1 MRGAERGR
9 RAAACAAAGGG
20 ALDDH
25 DAEHAAFVRQLLA
38 KAGVRP
44 GYAVD
49 DGPFA
54 WEKTRPGD
62 PDVPTRPVL
71 LLHTISQRQRWKADY
86 LAAQLAAGDP
96 PGIRSATEGT
106 AA

>member
-1 MRGAERGR
+1 MREPSGAGVAGLR
-9 RAAACAAAGGG
+9 RRRRR
-20 ALDDH
+20 LDDH
-25 DAEHAAFVRQLLA
+25 HAERTAFVRQLLI

-62 PDVPTRPVL
+62 PDVPTQTRP
-71 LLHTISQRQRWKADY
+71 
-86 LAAQLAAGDP
+86 AAARDQPAAALESRLPRRPARGRRTTRNP
-96 PGIRSATEGT
+96 FGN
-106 AA
+106 